1 MYLIR
6 IDENGAQQQYKFPG
20 LEKDGIENEKIENS
34 TLSKSGKEARIKKMM
49 EASGKKVEE
58 KIEFINRVEPNY
70 IYASI
75 SGYEYIKMNIVE
87 FFWFVNILNALIEID
102 SDELGFYG
110 INLFVP
116 KENVGAGTHSYELVS
131 FELGEYSSTVL
142 GMSDAL
148 KAGLFNSEDP
158 LSFFDNIRYLG

>member
-6 IDENGAQQQYKFPG
+6 IDENGAQHQYKFPG

-87 FFWFVNILNALIEID
+87 FFWFVNIINALIEID
-102 SDELGFYG
+102 TDELGFYG
-110 INLFVP
+110 INVFVSKK
-116 KENVGAGTHSYELVS
+116 KETDVMDTYELVQ
-131 FELGEYSSTVL
+131 FEIGGHLSTISGL
-142 GMSDAL
+142 TDAL
-148 KAGLFNSEDP
+148 REGLFDSEDP
-158 LSFFDNIRYLG
+158 LSFFDNIRYM